1 MKSLVA
7 YFSAESGKTA
17 AVAKKLAEA
26 AGADLF
32 EIVPEKIYTK
42 EDLNWKNPL
51 ARCNREHMGKKDV
64 PIVGTVE
71 NFDEYDTVFV
81 GFPIWYWSAPN
92 VVNTFCKAYSWSRK
106 KVYVFATSG
115 SSGIGKTAEKLQT
128 YISGAKIVDARRVE
142 SASELADWMRH
153 E

>member
-17 AVAKKLAEA
+17 GVAKELASA
-26 AGADLF
+26 AGAEIF
-32 EIVPEKIYTK
+32 EIIPEKIYTK

-51 ARCNREHMGKKDV
+51 ARCNREHLGKKDV
-64 PIVGTVE
+64 PVVGTVD

-92 VVNTFCKAYSWSRK
+92 VVNTFCKTYSWSGK
-106 KVYVFATSG
+106 KLYVFATSG
-115 SSGIGKTAEKLQT
+115 SSGIGKTAEKLQL
-128 YISGAKIVDARRVE
+128 YVSGATIMDARRVE
-142 SASELADWMRH
+142 SASELKDWIR

>member
-1 MKSLVA
+1 ML
-7 YFSAESGKTA
+7 E
-17 AVAKKLAEA
+17 AKNLLEEVRDDIACRLYDE
-26 AGADLF
+26 
-32 EIVPEKIYTK
+32 E
-42 EDLNWKNPL
+42 
-51 ARCNREHMGKKDV
+51 KDV

-115 SSGIGKTAEKLQT
+115 SSGIGKTAEKLQN
-128 YISGAKIVDARRVE
+128 YISDAKIVDARRVE

>member
-1 MKSLVA
+1 MKALVV
-7 YFSAESGKTA
+7 YFSAESRKTA
-17 AVAKKLAEA
+17 GVAKELASA

-32 EIVPEKIYTK
+32 EIIPEKIYTK

-51 ARCNREHMGKKDV
+51 ARCNREHLGKKDV
-64 PIVGTVE
+64 PVVGTVD

-92 VVNTFCKAYSWSRK
+92 VVNTFCKAYSWSGK
-106 KVYVFATSG
+106 KLYVFATSG
-115 SSGIGKTAEKLQT
+115 SSGIGKTAEKLQP
-128 YISGAKIVDARRVE
+128 YVSGATILDARRVE
-142 SASELADWMRH
+142 SASELKDWIQ

>member
-51 ARCNREHMGKKDV
+51 ARCNRERIGKKEV
-64 PIVGTVE
+64 PVAGTIE
-71 NFDEYDTVFV
+71 NFADYDTVFI
-81 GFPIWYWSAPN
+81 GFPIWYWSAPI
-92 VVNTFCKAYSWSRK
+92 VINTFCKAYSWRGK
-106 KVYVFATSG
+106 KVYIFATSG
-115 SSGIGKTAEKLQT
+115 SSGIGKTAEKLQPF
-128 YISGAKIVDARRVE
+128 IEGAIIQDARRIE
-142 SASELADWMRH
+142 NASELSNWIQG
-153 E
+153 